1 MNHELLFFFQSVL
14 WGAALLFFYDILR
27 IGRRLFPRR
36 AFFVSLEDLL
46 YWSFAGVFLFGK
58 MYQAN
63 EGRLRAYAVIAVLLG
78 MVIYAGTLSSKI
90 VSVSVKIL
98 RVPLKFLVSLEKRL
112 LFAARHCKI
121 FISNKITN
129 KIASRLRAAGR
140 RLKGRVHTRQRG
152 GAVGEKSED
161 KT

>member
-1 MNHELLFFFQSVL
+1 MDHELFFFFQSVF
-14 WGAALLFFYDILR
+14 WGAVLLFFYDLLR

-36 AFFVSLEDLL
+36 ALFVSLEDLL
-46 YWSFAGVFLFGK
+46 YWSLAGIFLFGK

-63 EGRLRAYAVIAVLLG
+63 EGRLRAYAIVAVILG
-78 MVIYAGTLSSKI
+78 MVIYAETLSSKI

-98 RVPLKFLVSLEKRL
+98 SVPLKFIVSVEKRL

-121 FISNKITN
+121 LISK
-129 KIASRLRAAGR
+129 KIAGVHER
-140 RLKGRVHTRQRG
+140 RRG

>member
-1 MNHELLFFFQSVL
+1 MDHELFFFFQAVF
-14 WGAALLFFYDILR
+14 WGVILLFFYDLLR

-112 LFAARHCKI
+112 LFAVRHCKI
-121 FISNKITN
+121 LVSKKLNALWKKAI
-129 KIASRLRAAGR
+129 GR
-140 RLKGRVHTRQRG
+140 FGKLKRG
-152 GAVGEKSED
+152 KKVEKKSTD
-161 KT
+161 KAQKKK